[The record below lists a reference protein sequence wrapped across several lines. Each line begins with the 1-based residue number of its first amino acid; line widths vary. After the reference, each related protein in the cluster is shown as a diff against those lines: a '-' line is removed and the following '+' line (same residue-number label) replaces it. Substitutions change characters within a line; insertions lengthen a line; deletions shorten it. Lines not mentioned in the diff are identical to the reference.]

1 MLKPPRK
8 HHKNQ
13 FTHIANHGARVKKQL
28 DLPGLALGCWP
39 LAGMTRAGVT
49 REAAVE
55 TVAAAIDHGITHL
68 DTAYCYGENGES
80 ERAIAQA
87 IKGRQN
93 EVTIASKCGIHWQAG
108 KKQTVDGHPDK
119 IIQEVQESLDRLQLD
134 RLDLLYL
141 HTPDPNIPIQESA
154 GALRRLLDEGTV
166 RAVGL
171 SNGNVEECRLFAET
185 CPLSACQRHFNML
198 QQEIGPELLPYCQ
211 SKQMAM
217 VTYWPLMKGL
227 LTGKMER
234 DHVFSQTDSRH
245 KYPMFRGEEFQKNL
259 DFVET
264 IQSLATQQKMSL
276 VSLVLAWTMAQ
287 KGITT
292 VLFGATSAKQV
303 AANAQALG
311 CHLDDSIILS
321 INEAIQQRGPI
332 LGGRKV

>member
-1 MLKPPRK
+1 MRKPPRK

-13 FTHIANHGARVKKQL
+13 ITHLVNNRTRVKKQIT
-28 DLPGLALGCWP
+28 LPSLALGCWP

-49 REAAVE
+49 RQAAIE

-68 DTAYCYGENGES
+68 DTAYCYGEHGES
-80 ERAIAQA
+80 EKAIAQA

-108 KKQTVDGHPDK
+108 KKQAIDGRPDT
-119 IIQEVQESLDRLQLD
+119 IIREVKESLARLQLD

-141 HTPDPNIPIQESA
+141 HTPDSNIPIQESA

-171 SNGNVEECRLFAET
+171 SNGNAEECRLFSEI
-185 CPLSACQRHFNML
+185 CPLTACQRHFNML
-198 QQEIGPELLPYCQ
+198 QQEIRSVLLPYCQ
-211 SKQMAM
+211 SKQIAM

-227 LTGKMER
+227 LTGKMKR
-234 DHVFSQTDSRH
+234 NQVFSKTDSRH

-259 DFVET
+259 DFVKT
-264 IQSLATQQKMSL
+264 IQSLATQQNMSL

-303 AANAQALG
+303 AANAQALT
-311 CHLDDSIILS
+311 CHLNDNIIVA
-321 INEAIQQRGPI
+321 INEAIQQRGSI
-332 LGGRKV
+332 RGSRKV